1 MDLSVTQKIKDY
13 LSKNNINILTDYT
26 VDDKDYIITEF
37 MIINYSNNDKI
48 IDLSFNVA
56 TRADI
61 AAHCTLILNDLENVN
76 GLNIMEVYMIDEEG
90 KYISGSDC
98 IKKHQENT
106 RKLIIDDFVRSEIQN
121 HYLRTH
127 QVGSE
132 C

>member
-1 MDLSVTQKIKDY
+1 MDLSVIQKIKEH

-26 VDDKDYIITEF
+26 VDNKDYIITEF
-37 MIINYSNNDKI
+37 MIINYSPTDKI

-61 AAHCTLILNDLENVN
+61 AAHFTLILNDLEDVN

-90 KYISGSDC
+90 KYISGNDC

-106 RKLIIDDFVRSEIQN
+106 RKFIIDDFVKEEVQL

-127 QVGSE
+127 QVGNE